1 MFKNGDSKKP
11 IKYKNQKLI
20 EGKNIFF
27 EMCNTRLAN
36 YNDTAQKTIDDL
48 EGIKVVNISDINTI
62 VEQYWSND
70 SL

>member
-1 MFKNGDSKKP
+1 
-11 IKYKNQKLI
+11 
-20 EGKNIFF
+20 
-27 EMCNTRLAN
+27 MCNTRLAN